1 MIFKLQR
8 SISNQGSMVL
18 TYNEDRSAYGE
29 FPLTPQL
36 EAFFGDDLKLFVEA
50 DLDGSFLNIKRE
62 VADPGW

>member
-1 MIFKLQR
+1 
-8 SISNQGSMVL
+8 MVL